1 MIVSKNVL
9 EATPI
14 ITYICNISYI
24 DPNTN
29 GVEIKSKSQMSFS
42 LSKSAPELSDCSIN
56 GDTVFKYN
64 GEGALTSAKS
74 ITLTANLVNTSLKQW
89 QYKKADGSFA
99 VYPNST
105 TTTQLVVN
113 ATDDVFINDIA
124 IIKLVTSDNDIY
136 DIHQIVKLRDG
147 AAGSATITCIL
158 SNDTQSVPCRTDGSL
173 YDTSLNGC
181 DTVIS
186 ILKGADNDTSNWTI
200 TATPSTGV
208 SGTYD
213 SKGHKYTVTAI
224 TPDSG
229 YVEFTCTRTGYA
241 TITKRF
247 SINKDRSGSDGQ
259 DAVIYSVSSDVSFM
273 QVNKNDVFVPS
284 AITFT
289 GKKIIGNNTATIYS
303 GRFKIYESA
312 DGSTYSLKYTSTS
325 DEQSKTYNI
334 YLSQLYHEIS
344 HMHRYRKKRKT
355 GEKEYISL
363 VKHQL
368 FYMDDIML
376 MSTNSKDIHKAVKQ
390 LIKYAKDKLGL
401 EIKVDW
407 FVSKIDVKDSDTQF
421 IDMMGYRIYRWH
433 TTIRRRTFKRIRR
446 TFLKVK
452 KLIGTHK
459 AIPILWARRVISYW
473 GQIIN
478 SDSNKINKKYNISK
492 IVKIC
497 KKVVSNYGKGTFY
510 GKATACPS
518 YC

>member
-1 MIVSKNVL
+1 MQ
-9 EATPI
+9 PI
-14 ITYICNISYI
+14 LCRIGANQCASIKGKGCIY
-24 DPNTN
+24 
-29 GVEIKSKSQMSFS
+29 GVRKIRR
-42 LSKSAPELSDCSIN
+42 
-56 GDTVFKYN
+56 
-64 GEGALTSAKS
+64 
-74 ITLTANLVNTSLKQW
+74 W
-89 QYKKADGSFA
+89 
-99 VYPNST
+99 
-105 TTTQLVVN
+105 
-113 ATDDVFINDIA
+113 
-124 IIKLVTSDNDIY
+124 
-136 DIHQIVKLRDG
+136 LR
-147 AAGSATITCIL
+147 
-158 SNDTQSVPCRTDGSL
+158 
-173 YDTSLNGC
+173 
-181 DTVIS
+181 
-186 ILKGADNDTSNWTI
+186 
-200 TATPSTGV
+200 
-208 SGTYD
+208 
-213 SKGHKYTVTAI
+213 
-224 TPDSG
+224 
-229 YVEFTCTRTGYA
+229 
-241 TITKRF
+241 
-247 SINKDRSGSDGQ
+247 NK
-259 DAVIYSVSSDVSFM
+259 
-273 QVNKNDVFVPS
+273 
-284 AITFT
+284 
-289 GKKIIGNNTATIYS
+289 
-303 GRFKIYESA
+303 
-312 DGSTYSLKYTSTS
+312 SLKYFAKTDIRKCYESIDRKMLMDFLRKRIKNDLLLWLIETLISTFDKGLS
-325 DEQSKTYNI
+325 IGSYLSQFLCNI

-421 IDMMGYRIYRWH
+421 IDIMGYRIYRWH

>member
-1 MIVSKNVL
+1 MFSYLRRCAKNSFYKTNLFFFIRRRMGIIVLCGYDWAQQKI
-9 EATPI
+9 EEP
-14 ITYICNISYI
+14 
-24 DPNTN
+24 
-29 GVEIKSKSQMSFS
+29 KS
-42 LSKSAPELSDCSIN
+42 L
-56 GDTVFKYN
+56 
-64 GEGALTSAKS
+64 
-74 ITLTANLVNTSLKQW
+74 LK
-89 QYKKADGSFA
+89 
-99 VYPNST
+99 
-105 TTTQLVVN
+105 
-113 ATDDVFINDIA
+113 I
-124 IIKLVTSDNDIY
+124 
-136 DIHQIVKLRDG
+136 IVKLSRIIQKKRG
-147 AAGSATITCIL
+147 L
-158 SNDTQSVPCRTDGSL
+158 ST
-173 YDTSLNGC
+173 
-181 DTVIS
+181 
-186 ILKGADNDTSNWTI
+186 
-200 TATPSTGV
+200 
-208 SGTYD
+208 
-213 SKGHKYTVTAI
+213 
-224 TPDSG
+224 
-229 YVEFTCTRTGYA
+229 
-241 TITKRF
+241 TKRYCKDIDISDRKLISRAVYSCLEGKYRRNDVLDLF
-247 SINKDRSGSDGQ
+247 SAESGLTRNQIYCIFYRYGKDSLKWIVEKIINSIQYELLNKDLHFPAIWYKTKIDPSSFKERKIGIQNIKQQIYDYV
-259 DAVIYSVSSDVSFM
+259 AVEGLQPILCRIGANQCASIKGKGCIYGVRKIRRWLR
-273 QVNKNDVFVPS
+273 NK
-284 AITFT
+284 
-289 GKKIIGNNTATIYS
+289 
-303 GRFKIYESA
+303 
-312 DGSTYSLKYTSTS
+312 SLKYFAKTDIKKCYESIDRKMLMDFLRKKIKNDLLLWLIETLISTFDKGLS
-325 DEQSKTYNI
+325 IGSYLSQFLCNI

-407 FVSKIDVKDSDTQF
+407 FVSKIDIKDSDTQF

-459 AIPILWARRVISYW
+459 AIPILWARRVVSYW

-478 SDSNKINKKYNISK
+478 SNSNKINKKYNISK